1 MSSRYRYKCC
11 NSNPVLQST
20 IPAYTPKC
28 CPIPP
33 NTDPRR
39 TSPYK
44 PPVISRSEPLSHA
57 EYLRKKK
64 EAGGG
69 SVSGNILVQVGEG
82 AKSVT
87 LWTAVT
93 TCCPSFQ
100 TVPPVAQTAI
110 GEGQRTETLAHKAS
124 ITAISKYTQTTR
136 DASLITELRA
146 GRAILS
152 SEGCTTCDLSGTTI
166 YPGKGCCEY

>member
-1 MSSRYRYKCC
+1 MSSRYRYRCC
-11 NSNPVLQST
+11 NTQPVVQST
-20 IPAYTPKC
+20 IPTYIPKC
-28 CPIPP
+28 CPTPP

-39 TSPYK
+39 FSPYK

-69 SVSGNILVQVGEG
+69 SISGNNLVQVGQG
-82 AKSVT
+82 AQAT
-87 LWTAVT
+87 TIWTAVT

-100 TVPPVAQTAI
+100 TVPPVTQTALT
-110 GEGQRTETLAHKAS
+110 EGQRTETLAHKAS
-124 ITAISKYTQTTR
+124 TTSISKYTQNTR
-136 DASLITELRA
+136 DASLTTELRA

-152 SEGCTTCDLSGTTI
+152 SEGCSTCDPSGTTV
-166 YPGKGCCEY
+166 YPGKGCC